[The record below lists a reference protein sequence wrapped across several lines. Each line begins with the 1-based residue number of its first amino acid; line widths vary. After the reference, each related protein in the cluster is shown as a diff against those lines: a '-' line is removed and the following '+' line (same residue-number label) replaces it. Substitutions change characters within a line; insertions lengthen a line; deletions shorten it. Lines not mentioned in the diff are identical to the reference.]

1 MKRGTKI
8 EKLLDFV
15 REKGVIRASELDKLN
30 MPSVYLT
37 RLVREGRLE
46 RVSRGLYRLP
56 EGEVTEYF
64 THQQVAKKIPHGV
77 ICLISALRFHDL
89 TTQIP
94 HQVWIAIER
103 GKWEISS
110 NDLPIR
116 ICEFSGPSFYEGI
129 ESHLIGKTT
138 VRIYNVAK
146 TVADCFK
153 YRNKVGHEVA
163 IEALRDALRKRECS
177 IDDIWH
183 YAKICRVASVIRPYL
198 EATI

>member
-1 MKRGTKI
+1 MKRVTK
-8 EKLLDFV
+8 EELLDYV
-15 REKGVIRASELDKLN
+15 RKKGVIRASELGKLN
-30 MPSVYLT
+30 LPSVYLT

-46 RVSRGLYRLP
+46 RISRGLYRLP
-56 EGEVTEYF
+56 EGEITEYF

-103 GKWEISS
+103 GKWGISS

-116 ICEFSGPSFYEGI
+116 ICEFSGPSFHEGI

-138 VRIYNVAK
+138 VRVYNVAK
-146 TVADCFK
+146 TIADCFK
-153 YRNKVGHEVA
+153 YRNKVGLDVA
-163 IEALRDALRKRECS
+163 LEALRGALSERKCS
-177 IDDIWH
+177 IGDIWK
-183 YAKICRVASVIRPYL
+183 YAGICRVTNVIRPYM
-198 EATI
+198 EALVL